1 MGTGKMNL
9 SASWPLLS
17 LSALRRDVQRGALPL
32 FGAAVFLCSGLT
44 AAGAASQNIVERHF
58 AVHAR
63 PVVVIHNVANGRI
76 EVKSWK
82 NAEVDVV
89 ASQASDKIGF
99 DIEQAGDRIDV
110 TANVLDASAQSQDL
124 AASLQLTVPE
134 ETELQLKTETGLIYV
149 EQVMGDMTLESVAG
163 EVHLK
168 EVSGYIIVRTT
179 EGSLVCTQCAGK
191 LDFKSISGS
200 AQVLQ
205 PALTNVSLFTTSGNI
220 LFDGDFVRTGLYTM
234 KSGKGLV
241 EVRFSGNDS
250 FDLKAQTA
258 LGTVDNR
265 AAAYLKPDSHGVK
278 HLASK
283 FTHGLFGTV
292 GQGLAKVELS
302 SYSGTIRILKR
313 D

>member
-1 MGTGKMNL
+1 M
-9 SASWPLLS
+9 
-17 LSALRRDVQRGALPL
+17 
-32 FGAAVFLCSGLT
+32 
-44 AAGAASQNIVERHF
+44 
-58 AVHAR
+58 
-63 PVVVIHNVANGRI
+63 
-76 EVKSWK
+76 KSWK
-82 NAEVDVV
+82 NREVDVV
-89 ASQASDKIGF
+89 ASQTSDKIGF
-99 DIEQAGDRIDV
+99 DMEQAGDRIDV
-110 TANVLDASAQSQDL
+110 TATILDAAAQSPDS

-163 EVHLK
+163 DVHLK
-168 EVSGYIIVRTT
+168 EVSGYIIVKTT
-179 EGSLVCTQCAGK
+179 GGSLVCTQCAGK
-191 LDFKSISGS
+191 LDFKSISGG

-234 KSGKGLV
+234 KSGRGLV

-258 LGTVDNR
+258 TGTVDNQ
-265 AAAYLKPDSHGVK
+265 AAAYLKPDSHGMMRR
-278 HLASK
+278 ASK
-283 FTHGLFGTV
+283 FTKGLFGTV

>member
-1 MGTGKMNL
+1 VKRGML
-9 SASWPLLS
+9 PLL
-17 LSALRRDVQRGALPL
+17 G
-32 FGAAVFLCSGLT
+32 T
-44 AAGAASQNIVERHF
+44 AAFFCSCLPVAAATTAAAASQHIEKHF
-58 AVHAR
+58 SVNAR

-82 NAEVDVV
+82 NAEVDIL
-89 ASQASDKIGF
+89 ASQTSDKIGF

-110 TANVLDASAQSQDL
+110 TANIRDTSAPAREL
-124 AASLQLTVPE
+124 EASLQLTVPE

-163 EVHLK
+163 DVHLK

-191 LDFKSISGS
+191 LDFKSISGG

-258 LGTVDNR
+258 MGTVDNQ
-265 AAAYLKPDSHGVK
+265 ASAFLKPDSHGVK
-278 HLASK
+278 HMASK
-283 FTHGLFGTV
+283 FTKGLFGTV